1 MAEGEE
7 NVATEERVRRSVA
20 RALGNGLVVLGVLAA
35 LAGWGWFGFYQLEP
49 GQSAIILRLGRH
61 VNTVTEPG
69 LHFHLPPPIE
79 RRDIVKVDEVARQ
92 DFGVPGG
99 TEEETPAGARLE
111 SSMQT
116 SDNNIVQLSFV
127 VQYRIKDA
135 FASRYRVAD
144 PTNTL
149 RDAAQAAMREVV
161 GQMTIDGVLS
171 ERRGDVEFDSKRIL
185 QEILDSYETG
195 LQIQAVQLQDVQPP
209 KEVRA
214 AFDDVIA
221 AAQDASRTINEAE
234 GYRNELTPGAR
245 AEAAELLASAAGYR
259 EATIAESEGEA
270 ARFSAIAAEYHK
282 APEVTRKRLFLETM
296 ETILPDV
303 EKIIIEPGTASV
315 LPYLPLGRD
324 RRPGVTP

>member
-7 NVATEERVRRSVA
+7 NVGTEEQVRRSVA

-49 GQSAIILRLGRH
+49 GQAAIILRLGRH
-61 VNTVTEPG
+61 VDTVSRPG
-69 LHFHLPPPIE
+69 LHFHLPAPIE
-79 RRDIVKVDEVARQ
+79 RHDIVNVGEVARQ
-92 DFGVPGG
+92 DFGFRGETG
-99 TEEETPAGARLE
+99 EEAPSGARLE

-127 VQYRIKDA
+127 VQYRVQDA

-144 PTNTL
+144 PTSTL

-161 GQMTIDGVLS
+161 GRMTIDGVLS
-171 ERRGDVEFDSKRIL
+171 ERRGDVGFDSKRIL
-185 QEILDSYETG
+185 QEILDSYDAG
-195 LQIQAVQLQDVQPP
+195 LQIQAVQLQEVQPP
-209 KEVRA
+209 EPVRA

-221 AAQDASRTINEAE
+221 AAQDASRAVNEAE
-234 GYRNELTPGAR
+234 GYRNELMPGAR
-245 AEAAELLASAAGYR
+245 AEAAELVEAAAGYR
-259 EATIAESEGEA
+259 VAKIAEAEGEA
-270 ARFSAIAAEYHK
+270 TRFTAIVVEYRK

-303 EKIIIEPGTASV
+303 EKVIIEPGTASV

-324 RRPGVTP
+324 GSRGGTR

>member
-7 NVATEERVRRSVA
+7 NVATEEQVRRSVA
-20 RALGNGLVVLGVLAA
+20 RTLGNGLLVLGLLSA

-49 GQSAIILRLGRH
+49 GEAAIILRFGRH
-61 VNTVTEPG
+61 VNTVSRPG
-69 LHFHLPPPIE
+69 LHFHLPAPIE

-92 DFGVPGG
+92 DFGVRGG
-99 TEEETPAGARLE
+99 TEEETSAGARLE

-127 VQYRIKDA
+127 VQYRVKDA

-144 PTNTL
+144 PTSTL

-171 ERRGDVEFDSKRIL
+171 ERRGDVEFEAKRIL
-185 QEILDSYETG
+185 QEILDSYDTG

-209 KEVRA
+209 QEVRA

-221 AAQDASRTINEAE
+221 AAQDASRAINEAE
-234 GYRNELTPGAR
+234 GYRNELMPGAR
-245 AEAAELLASAAGYR
+245 AEAAELVAAAAGYR
-259 EATIAESEGEA
+259 DAKIAESEGEA
-270 ARFSAIAAEYHK
+270 ARFTAIVAEYRK
-282 APEVTRKRLFLETM
+282 APEVTRKRLYLETM

-303 EKIIIEPGTASV
+303 EKVIIEPGTASV

-324 RRPGVTP
+324 GRPGGTR